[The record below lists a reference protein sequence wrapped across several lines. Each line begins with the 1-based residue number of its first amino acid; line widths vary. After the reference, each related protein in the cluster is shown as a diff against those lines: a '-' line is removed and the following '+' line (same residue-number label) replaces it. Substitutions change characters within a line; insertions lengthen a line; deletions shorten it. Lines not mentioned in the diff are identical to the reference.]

1 MEKTK
6 RNWLITG
13 IIAVAMIFS
22 CMLGLGLNSQVQTA
36 YAYYTTEDFVEF
48 YSNPIPADEKN
59 GTIYWKT
66 GYDVD
71 YYTVG
76 YYYFNYESDNYGWQE
91 QVVVNYT
98 GPTIPAGTLMSYT
111 ANIDDLYAQYGDW
124 FTYNSEIYEDNC
136 YHCAIDFT
144 IRCGTNAKDA
154 YNRDVHCSQNR
165 MEIDWKKSDHSVP
178 VYFIN
183 EPQDANVQ
191 VNSPYTVSWS
201 WGMDICEYTV
211 TVKDENNLTVASY
224 EYWHTKTIDHEEV
237 YNENWKRILAGQEI
251 TYALAPQTSAKTLT
265 FIVSATSWELRTE
278 KICSFYYSFPRYE
291 FIGSCSITWQDGE
304 VKSTVSFNANGG
316 SGEML
321 TENNVSGTYELPE
334 CTFTPPAGKQFA
346 GWALSSSGAILNNTI
361 EVNQN
366 TTLYAIWE
374 DVPVEKYT
382 VSFNSNGGSGTMAN
396 VTEVAGVYEL
406 PENGFTAPDGKV
418 FSGWAFSAN
427 GDTIPTE
434 KVQITADTTLF
445 AIWVT
450 PAVTIQPLSGVT
462 KIGEQYTIS
471 WSANFTVTAWQIWK
485 MQSSDN
491 SNHYDW
497 KAGGMVDARPE
508 IIIAPGTVNM
518 YSLSQPAGITS
529 QPYQIDIYYKDA
541 NNVEQTIY
549 SDKFVVDWVGPN
561 ISEVVLT
568 SNVPEILVDVDVPE
582 NVTAQTT
589 TEHLTVSGTAFCFWD
604 ADKEQW
610 RQYPGDKIVGGVQYG
625 LSIAL
630 NIEEGSMLTDDVA
643 IVFNG
648 NDVTST
654 GHTDI
659 TTYNNTAYVIV
670 LLGDPTATYTVS
682 FNNNGGAGEMDAIS
696 GVLGEYTLPT
706 TCPFEKIDHHFVGWA
721 LSANGEKI
729 TTATINVTE
738 NTELFAVWAE
748 DVEPEYNL
756 TVVDG
761 EESTITQQVGVSVML
776 HAVGKIGHTFVRWTS
791 DDVEI
796 ANATNADI
804 EFVMPSKDV
813 RVVAVYQAIT
823 YTISF
828 NANGGS
834 GTMAAVTTAYGNY
847 ELPACAFT
855 APDGKEFDGWALSSS
870 GAKITTTEINVTENI
885 QLFAVWKNVE
895 VNPDPEPEVEPQ
907 PEPEAQP
914 AGLGAGAIAGI
925 VIASLIVASVGGFAL
940 VWFVIK
946 KKKWADFVALFKKK

>member
-36 YAYYTTEDFVEF
+36 YAYTTEDFVEH
-48 YSNPIPADEKN
+48 NKTPMPADEKN
-59 GTIYWKT
+59 CTISWKT
-66 GYDVD
+66 SYAVD
-71 YYTVG
+71 YYTVS
-76 YYYFNYESDNYGWQE
+76 YYYYNNDYQSDDYGWQE

-124 FTYNSEIYEDNC
+124 FTFANVVQSDGYF
-136 YHCAIDFT
+136 HCTVDFKVE
-144 IRCGTNAKDA
+144 CGTNAKDS
-154 YNRDVHCSQNR
+154 YGRDVHCSR
-165 MEIDWKKSDHSVP
+165 GDWTVDWKKTDTTKP
-178 VYFIN
+178 PLDFIM
-183 EPQDANVQ
+183 EPQNATVQ
-191 VNSPYTVSWS
+191 VGNSYTVTWS
-201 WGMDICEYTV
+201 FGMDIYNYYV
-211 TVKDENNLTVASY
+211 LLY
-224 EYWHTKTIDHEEV
+224 EVDGNVRHDLAEFKSPKGLIP
-237 YNENWKRILAGQEI
+237 AGQELSYVVPAQP
-251 TYALAPQTSAKTLT
+251 TAK
-265 FIVSATSWELRTE
+265 ELRVSIVGYSYE
-278 KICSFYYSFPRYE
+278 RMWEEICGFWEDVPRYE
-291 FIGSCSITWQDGE
+291 PGTIIKITWQTGE

-316 SGEML
+316 SGTML
-321 TENNVSGTYELPE
+321 TVNNVKGTYELPE
-334 CTFTPPAGKQFA
+334 CTFTAPTDKQFA
-346 GWALSSSGAILNNTI
+346 GWALSSSGAILGNTI

-374 DVPVEKYT
+374 DVPVETYT
-382 VSFNSNGGSGTMAN
+382 VSFNSNGGSGTMAD
-396 VTEVAGVYEL
+396 VTAVAGVYEL
-406 PENGFTAPDGKV
+406 PENGFTAPNGKV

-434 KVQITADTTLF
+434 KVQITADTELY

-561 ISEVVLT
+561 VSEVVLT

-582 NVTAQTT
+582 NVTAATT
-589 TEHLTVSGTAFCFWD
+589 TEHLTVSGTALCIWD
-604 ADKEQW
+604 TDKETW

-625 LSIAL
+625 LSVAL
-630 NIEEGSMLTDDVA
+630 NIEAGSMLTDDVA

-648 NDVTST
+648 TDVTST
-654 GHTDI
+654 GHTDVSI
-659 TTYNNTAYVIV
+659 YNNTAYVIV

-682 FNNNGGAGEMDAIS
+682 FNNNDGAGEMDAVN

-721 LSANGEKI
+721 LSSNGAKI
-729 TTATINVTE
+729 TTATINVE
-738 NTELFAVWAE
+738 ADTELFAVWEENAPTTYTVTYKPNNETAGVVRNDIPAGAYSLEDNHFVAPSGKQFKAWNVNGTEKQPGETITISENTIIVAVWE
-748 DVEPEYNL
+748 DVE
-756 TVVDG
+756 
-761 EESTITQQVGVSVML
+761 
-776 HAVGKIGHTFVRWTS
+776 
-791 DDVEI
+791 VE
-796 ANATNADI
+796 
-804 EFVMPSKDV
+804 P
-813 RVVAVYQAIT
+813 
-823 YTISF
+823 
-828 NANGGS
+828 
-834 GTMAAVTTAYGNY
+834 
-847 ELPACAFT
+847 
-855 APDGKEFDGWALSSS
+855 
-870 GAKITTTEINVTENI
+870 
-885 QLFAVWKNVE
+885 
-895 VNPDPEPEVEPQ
+895 EPQ
-907 PEPEAQP
+907 PEAEPT
-914 AGLGAGAIAGI
+914 GLSAGAIVGI
-925 VIASLIVASVGGFAL
+925 VLAVVVVGGVGGFAL